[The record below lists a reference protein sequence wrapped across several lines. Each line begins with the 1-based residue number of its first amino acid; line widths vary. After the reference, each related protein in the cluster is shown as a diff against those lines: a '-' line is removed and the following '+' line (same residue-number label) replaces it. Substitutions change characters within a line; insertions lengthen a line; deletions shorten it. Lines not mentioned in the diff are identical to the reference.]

1 MMNKAA
7 VRRTADSAG
16 SVSVM
21 ILSAVFA
28 VCCLAIAVSAAS
40 AYTRTAE
47 NYRSTFSA
55 AAAVKYVTNKIRAAE
70 NIEVIDEKT
79 LLLSD
84 SGYKTLIF
92 SENGDICERVFPE
105 DADIVRS
112 GGETVFRTDGLTLH
126 QTDAGLYITAENG
139 SERFSAYCRIENGGS
154 ADEK

>member
-47 NYRSTFSA
+47 NYRNTFSA
-55 AAAVKYVTNKIRAAE
+55 SAAVKYVTNKIRAAE
-70 NIEVIDEKT
+70 NIEVIDEGT
-79 LLLSD
+79 LLLYD

-92 SENGDICERVFPE
+92 SDGGEIYERVFPE
-105 DADIVRS
+105 DADIIRS
-112 GGETVFRTDGLTLH
+112 GGERVFGTDGFALR
-126 QTDAGLYITAENG
+126 QTDCGLHITAENG
-139 SERFSAYCRIENGGS
+139 GESFSAYCRTENGGQR
-154 ADEK
+154 